1 MRKNKLTSQM
11 SKIKGKKKVLGRG
24 LDAILQS
31 PETDITAKDI
41 SGEFVVGNIA
51 EVAISKIEANPFQ
64 PRTDFDEMQLRE
76 MAESIKVQGIIQP
89 VTVRKL
95 GFDKFQLIAGERR
108 LRASQL
114 AQLERIP
121 AYIRV
126 ANDEQMLELALIENI
141 HRKNL
146 NAIEVAISYQ
156 RLIDECKLTQ
166 EKLSDKLGKNRS
178 TITNFLRLLK
188 LPPEVQVA
196 LRDDFISMGHAR
208 ALITV
213 ESEKL
218 QLELLHQILNK
229 ELNVRQVEELV
240 RNLNKKNTN
249 QPKSTSQVII
259 PAKFKDTPTMLS
271 NRFGTKV
278 SLRRNNKG
286 QGSIVISFR
295 NDDELDKIISL
306 IKQ

>member
-1 MRKNKLTSQM
+1 M
-11 SKIKGKKKVLGRG
+11 SKIKGKKKALGRG

-31 PETDITAKDI
+31 PETDITATDI
-41 SGEFVVGNIA
+41 SGEFVAGAIA
-51 EVAISKIEANPFQ
+51 EIAISKIEANPFQ

-95 GFDKFQLIAGERR
+95 GFNKFQLISGERR

-114 AQLERIP
+114 ADLESIP
-121 AYIRV
+121 AFIRI
-126 ANDEQMLELALIENI
+126 ANDEQMLEMALIENI

-196 LRDDFISMGHAR
+196 LRDGFITMGHAR
-208 ALITV
+208 ALITIENENRQV
-213 ESEKL
+213 
-218 QLELLHQILNK
+218 ELLHQILK
-229 ELNVRQVEELV
+229 KGLNVRQVESLV
-240 RNLNKKNTN
+240 RDLNGKTES
-249 QPKSTSQVII
+249 QPIKAPEISI
-259 PAKFKDTPTMLS
+259 PVKYKQTPAMLS

-278 SLRRNNKG
+278 SLKRNNKG
-286 QGSIVISFR
+286 QGSIVISFK
-295 NDDELDKIISL
+295 NDDELDKIIDL
-306 IKQ
+306 IKE